1 LYKENRVSVPPVGSK
16 ESKATMNRSMRSA
29 EKEEVEV
36 VLSSSL
42 FVRSKLHSR
51 LLRYLAEH
59 YFSDSQE
66 HLKEYTIAVE
76 ALDRPESFDSRA
88 DSSVRV
94 MMHRLR
100 ARINEFYEGEG
111 KDHQTRIILDDGRY
125 TLQFSHRPDS
135 AEEPLPI
142 PSDKDLIQSIEPAEQ
157 PDPSEPLQALI
168 AEPRQSYPLGRHSR
182 GWLAPSAV
190 IVFLLI
196 VLVFAPRFFRRDNA
210 SPRTSG
216 NHESL
221 ASPAPTMESDGGA
234 IRILCG
240 NLEDSYLDREGH
252 YWQKDHFF
260 SGGTPVQQQFSYLQG
275 SNDPGIYK
283 HARTGPSQYNIPA
296 PNRPYE
302 LHLHFSEVH
311 FGPATDPVKMD
322 TSRLFDIL
330 LNHKVIFDQLDI
342 LSSAGGDHRAL
353 VRVVRDV
360 YPDNDG
366 MIHLDFAHRIDQ
378 PLINAIELIPQ
389 DSGTPKPIRIVTQPN
404 SITDDKGVYWGM
416 DKYYLGG
423 TSFDRH
429 NFPDKTVQSNL
440 YDGERYGHFA
450 YQIPV
455 APGCYSLKL
464 HFIERHF
471 GQKLDSPFED
481 LTHNLDGRLFDIL
494 ANDRVLK
501 KDVNIVRA
509 AGGPNKPFAL
519 EFHNIPSNLYGQI
532 LLQFNPTRG
541 YAFVNAIEVT
551 YQDAQCK

>member
-1 LYKENRVSVPPVGSK
+1 
-16 ESKATMNRSMRSA
+16 MRLA

-42 FVRSKLHSR
+42 FVRSKLLSR

-66 HLKEYTIAVE
+66 HLKEYTVAVE
-76 ALDRPESFDSRA
+76 ALDRPDSFDSRD

-100 ARINEFYEGEG
+100 GRINQFYEGEG

-125 TLQFSHRPDS
+125 TLQFFHSLESPEEQFPIAS
-135 AEEPLPI
+135 A
-142 PSDKDLIQSIEPAEQ
+142 DDLIQPIKPPEQTDTLEP
-157 PDPSEPLQALI
+157 P
-168 AEPRQSYPLGRHSR
+168 QSTTTAPHRPYPLGRPTH
-182 GWLAPSAV
+182 GWLVPSAV
-190 IVFLLI
+190 LVLLLVILISAPKVF
-196 VLVFAPRFFRRDNA
+196 RTGNA
-210 SPRTSG
+210 SPRFSG
-216 NHESL
+216 NQEST
-221 ASPAPTMESDGGA
+221 ASAAPAMETDGGS

-240 NLEDSYLDREGH
+240 NLEVSYMDHEGH
-252 YWQKDHFF
+252 YWQKDRFF

-275 SNDPGIYK
+275 TNDPSIYK

-302 LHLHFSEVH
+302 LHLYFSEVY

-322 TSRLFDIL
+322 TSRLFDVR
-330 LNHKVIFDQLDI
+330 LNHKVLFDQLDI

-360 YPDNDG
+360 YPDTDG
-366 MIHLDFAHRIDQ
+366 MIHLDFAHRVDQ
-378 PLINAIELIPQ
+378 PLINAIELIPE
-389 DSGTPKPIRIVTQPN
+389 DNRIPKPIRIVTQPN
-404 SITDDKGVYWGM
+404 SITDDNGVYWGM
-416 DKYYLGG
+416 DNYYLGG

-429 NFPDKTVQSNL
+429 NFPDKTVQSHL

-501 KDVNIVRA
+501 TNVNIVRA

-532 LLQFNPTRG
+532 LLQFDPTRG